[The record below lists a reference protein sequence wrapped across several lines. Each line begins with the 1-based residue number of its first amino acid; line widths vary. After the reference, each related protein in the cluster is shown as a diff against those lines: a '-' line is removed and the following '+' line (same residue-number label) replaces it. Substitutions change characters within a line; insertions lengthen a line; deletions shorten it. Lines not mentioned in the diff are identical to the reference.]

1 MLQDDLG
8 GFGDA
13 RLRRVGAKLLDAM
26 CQKPTT
32 CIHAL
37 AHDRNQELAF
47 GRFLDHSSVSYGE
60 MLTTTGGSLAIA
72 RSDAVCW
79 QSRTQRNSTSPV
91 TPTANM
97 ASDDPATIVTSACF
111 YTRPSRSMPSMAG

>member
-13 RLRRVGAKLLDAM
+13 RLRRVGAALLDAM

-37 AHDRNQELAF
+37 ADDRNQELTF
-47 GRFLDHSSVSYGE
+47 GRSVSVKVV
-60 MLTTTGGSLAIA
+60 AA
-72 RSDAVCW
+72 
-79 QSRTQRNSTSPV
+79 
-91 TPTANM
+91 
-97 ASDDPATIVTSACF
+97 
-111 YTRPSRSMPSMAG
+111 